1 MGVKNRDQYQGLLIP
16 DARLTATKALWAAQ
30 SSYSQAGPR
39 AGVPVPESESEA
51 VLEAQG
57 LQVADSSIDLLAVD
71 GGPVGR
77 TIDAAQ
83 MVWRR
88 TGDGTNAFRGWEIP
102 ATFSAWEV
110 LQWAP
115 TTTDYATPH
124 IASLKAD
131 KYRDRLVVVAERTDN
146 NSIYCWRRDPADGS
160 WSSAVVIHSG
170 ATDGAASHPCLVE
183 VGDRLYCLHWVPG
196 VGEASDGRWIRVQVS
211 EDGGATWSVA
221 RRYTAGAATYV
232 EGTPSGS
239 GEDGVG
245 RIRAAYSAG
254 QVLVVYVT
262 ESGATGAGI
271 AVDRLHQYAS
281 TNLGLGLDFVISQP
295 VDALIDQVTGGPH
308 DLVVSGGIFVLAWV
322 QAIGDIFTTRLGSAY
337 TDFTSAQW
345 TLINGTSWGQ
355 QWAQVDGNGHITG
368 ADIAAAVD
376 DAGIVWLYAR
386 AANTAKTDPQQLRVI
401 YSDDDGKN
409 WARVGMDSQT
419 PATTSWTSQV
429 WSAGHN
435 AGTAD
440 QTHYVRNFAVCW
452 QRGRAVMV
460 HQWYAATATTTQT
473 SLGVAYIGGY
483 HDLTIAPIR
492 GGTSLV
498 DRHPWELTRLPIER
512 AQDTSSWTLVS
523 SGAFANALQSVGAE
537 RFSAPGGAAGGYV
550 YRDYAAGGDDL
561 AVLTFAAYASG
572 AGATGTAQRAALSAR
587 IDDGARGV
595 EVGIYMGATEFGVY
609 DVVAGTQLGLL
620 QSLSNNA
627 REFRIGVYADEANS
641 VRTCS
646 VWYREWN
653 KTGSAVGDEDR
664 RWNFVGAYA
673 LTDDG
678 GTVGANRIKY
688 GIWGT
693 GTSVADL
700 DVYHGPHFAIGDTS
714 AANCIA
720 GSAYQWHEWAT
731 TDNPKQLSGRPLSSS
746 PVYYA
751 DGLEVLAVD
760 GPAHK
765 GDSWT
770 VKTAYEYPIERIWPT
785 YSRSPRTRWRSTDET
800 QQQIAV
806 ALDETLLGT
815 DESHAGAPL
824 YALHLSGINWRQGS
838 LEYYTGAAWVQVAAI
853 DTSPWGAV
861 AFTREGATLLPN
873 AALDHQLAGQELVG
887 WDARIVA
894 GDIRRVKGNR
904 GGRWSTGATAGPRAR
919 VDLAGVTGTEAA
931 SGTVVLCPRSVTLV
945 FEIPAATTLA
955 GWRLVISAQDTVEG
969 YFEIGTMMLGRV
981 WVAGLPPDW
990 GRRTT
995 QILGAAYSTQQDGS
1009 TAASQPR
1016 PTGMQVEVAWPAP
1029 VDSTE
1034 FHTGGEPQYITTT
1047 ATAGIEGAAT
1057 WTATVYD
1064 LQGELSAAG
1073 TSPLVYLPRIERA
1086 ASGDLRTLSRWHE
1099 HLLCHADRGLVVT
1112 HPLGDEGTDEQLTVA
1127 SLSLEPEL

>member
-1 MGVKNRDQYQGLLIP
+1 MSAKDRDQYQGLLIP
-16 DARLTATKALWAAQ
+16 DARLTATNALWAAQ

-232 EGTPSGS
+232 EGTPATSGK
-239 GEDGVG
+239 DGVG

-281 TNLGLGLDFVISQP
+281 TNLGLGLDFVSAQG
-295 VDALIDQVTGGPH
+295 VDAVVNELTGGPH
-308 DLVVSGGIFVLAWV
+308 ELVVSGGVFVLAWV
-322 QAIGDIFTTRLGSAY
+322 QASSDIYWARLGSAY
-337 TDFTSAQW
+337 SDFTAAQW
-345 TLINGTSWGQ
+345 GTSGAAGWDEG
-355 QWAQVDGNGHITG
+355 WANVDANGHIND

-386 AANTAKTDPQQLRVI
+386 VASTAAGNPQQIRVV

-409 WARVGMDSQT
+409 FGRVGLNSFD
-419 PATTSWTSQV
+419 PASLVETAQV

-435 AGTAD
+435 PSAD
-440 QTHYVRNFAVCW
+440 ITHYPTSLAVCW

-550 YRDYAAGGDDL
+550 YRDYTAVGDDL

-609 DVVAGTQLGLL
+609 DVVTGTQLGLI

-627 REFRIGVYADEANS
+627 REFRIGVYANEANS
-641 VRTCS
+641 VRSCR
-646 VWYREWN
+646 VWYRDWN
-653 KTGSAVGDEDR
+653 KTGAAVGDEDR

-688 GIWGT
+688 GIFGA

-700 DVYHGPHFAIGDTS
+700 DVYHGPHFAIDDITRS
-714 AANCIA
+714 SCIA

-731 TDNPKQLSGRPLSSS
+731 TDNPEQLSGRPLSSS

-853 DTSPWGAV
+853 DTSPWGAI
-861 AFTREGATLLPN
+861 AFVREGATLLPN

-1034 FHTGGEPQYITTT
+1034 FHAGGEPQYITTT

>member
-1 MGVKNRDQYQGLLIP
+1 MSAKDRDQYQGLLIP
-16 DARLTATKALWAAQ
+16 DARLTATTALWAAQ

-102 ATFSAWEV
+102 ATISAWEV

-221 RRYTAGAATYV
+221 RRYTYGSFLYRESGAT
-232 EGTPSGS
+232 GS
-239 GEDGVG
+239 ESNIG
-245 RIRAAYSAG
+245 RIRAAYSVG
-254 QVLVVYVT
+254 QVMVCTVL
-262 ESGATGAGI
+262 EAGAGGVGTARDYI
-271 AVDRLHQYAS
+271 IQCASNNLALSLDR
-281 TNLGLGLDFVISQP
+281 
-295 VDALIDQVTGGPH
+295 VDAAPGGPF
-308 DLVVSGGIFVLAWV
+308 DLVVTAGLFVLVWV
-322 QAIGDIFTTRLGSAY
+322 QADRHIYTARLGSAY
-337 TDFTSAQW
+337 TMLSSVT
-345 TLINGTSWGQ
+345 WGSTASYA
-355 QWAQVDGNGHITG
+355 WDLAAFAEVDGNTHITD
-368 ADIAAAVD
+368 ADITVAAD
-376 DAGIVWLYAR
+376 DAGILWLYAR
-386 AANTAKTDPQQLRVI
+386 HAKTAAIGAVGEI
-401 YSDDDGKN
+401 IVAYTHSDGKN
-409 WARVGMDSQT
+409 WVRVGLDSKV
-419 PATTSWTSQV
+419 PASLVQTSQL
-429 WSAGHN
+429 WSGGVNGAQTD
-435 AGTAD
+435 A
-440 QTHYVRNFAVCW
+440 THYPRHLAACW

-492 GGTSLV
+492 DGTELV
-498 DRHPWELTRLPIER
+498 DRHPWQLTRLPIER
-512 AQDTSSWTLVS
+512 AQDTLSWTLVS

-550 YRDYAAGGDDL
+550 YRDYAASGDDL

-609 DVVAGTQLGLL
+609 DVVAGTQLGLI
-620 QSLSNNA
+620 QSLGNNA
-627 REFRIGVYADEANS
+627 REFRIGVYANEANS
-641 VRTCS
+641 VRSCR
-646 VWYREWN
+646 VWYRDWN
-653 KTGSAVGDEDR
+653 KTGAAVGDEDR

-688 GIWGT
+688 GIFGA
-693 GTSVADL
+693 GASVADL
-700 DVYHGPHFAIGDTS
+700 DVYHGPHFAIGDTG

-853 DTSPWGAV
+853 DTSPWGAI
-861 AFTREGATLLPN
+861 AFVREGATLLPN

-1009 TAASQPR
+1009 TTASHPR

-1034 FHTGGEPQYITTT
+1034 FHAGGEPQYITTT

>member
-1 MGVKNRDQYQGLLIP
+1 MGAQDRDQYQGLLIP
-16 DARLTATKALWAAQ
+16 DGRLTATTALWDAQ

-39 AGVPVPESESEA
+39 AGVPVPESDSEA

-102 ATFSAWEV
+102 ATFSSWEV
-110 LQWAP
+110 VQWAP
-115 TTTDYATPH
+115 TTTDYGPPH
-124 IASLKAD
+124 VCTLRSD
-131 KYRDRLVVVAERTDN
+131 KYRDRVVMVAERTDN
-146 NSIYCWRRDPADGS
+146 DSIYCFRRDPDAGT

-170 ATDGAASHPCLVE
+170 ATEGAASYPCLVE

-221 RRYTAGAATYV
+221 RRYAHGSFLYVDSGAT
-232 EGTPSGS
+232 GS
-239 GEDGVG
+239 QSNVG
-245 RIRAAYSAG
+245 MIRAAYSAG
-254 QVLVVYVT
+254 QVMVCYLR
-262 ESGATGAGI
+262 EAGSAGAGVPRDSI
-271 AVDRLHQYAS
+271 NQYAS
-281 TNLGLGLDFVISQP
+281 NNLSLGLDFVDRTS
-295 VDALIDQVTGGPH
+295 TGGPF
-308 DLVVSGGIFVLAWV
+308 DLVVSGGIFVLVWAQSDRHIYW
-322 QAIGDIFTTRLGSAY
+322 ARLGSAY
-337 TDFTSAQW
+337 SPLTSV
-345 TLINGTSWGQ
+345 SWGSTASYGWDQ
-355 QWAQVDGNGHITG
+355 TSFAEVDGNDHITD
-368 ADIAAAVD
+368 ADVAVAVD
-376 DAGIVWLYAR
+376 DAGLLWLYAR
-386 AANTAKTDPQQLRVI
+386 HANTSVI
-401 YSDDDGKN
+401 GAVGEIIVVYSNDDGDN
-409 WARVGMDSQT
+409 WNRVGLDSKV
-419 PATTSWTSQV
+419 PSSLVDTSQV
-429 WSAGHN
+429 WSGGVNGA
-435 AGTAD
+435 
-440 QTHYVRNFAVCW
+440 QTDDSHYPRHLAVCW
-452 QRGRAVMV
+452 QRGRAVMA

-473 SLGVAYIGGY
+473 SLAVGYLGGY

-492 GGTSLV
+492 DGTSLV
-498 DRHPWELTRLPIER
+498 DRHPWQLTRLPIER

-523 SGAFANALQSVGAE
+523 SGAFANALQSTGAE

-572 AGATGTAQRAALSAR
+572 AGATGTAQRAALSVR
-587 IDDGARGV
+587 IDDGSRGV
-595 EVGIYMGATEFGVY
+595 EVAIYLGATEFGVY
-609 DVVAGTQLGLL
+609 DVVSSTQLALH
-620 QSLSNNA
+620 QSLGNNA
-627 REFRIGVYADEANS
+627 REWRIGVYANEANS
-641 VRTCS
+641 IRTCR
-646 VWYREWN
+646 VWYRDWN
-653 KTGSAVGDEDR
+653 KSGGNPATVEDR
-664 RWNFVGAYA
+664 RWSFVGAFA

-678 GTVGANRIKY
+678 GTVGSNRVKY

-714 AANCIA
+714 AANCIS
-720 GSAYQWHEWAT
+720 GSAYQWHLWAT
-731 TDNPKQLSGRPLSSS
+731 TDNPEQLSGRPLSSS

-770 VKTAYEYPIERIWPT
+770 VATAYEYPIERLWPS

-824 YALHLSGINWRQGS
+824 YGLHLSGINWRQGS
-838 LEYYTGAAWVQVAAI
+838 LEYYTGAAWVKVLDI

-861 AFTREGATLLPN
+861 AFVREGATLLPN
-873 AALDHQLAGQELVG
+873 AALDHQIAGQELVG
-887 WDARIVA
+887 WDARIIA
-894 GDIRRVKGNR
+894 GDIRRIRGNR
-904 GGRWSTGATAGPRAR
+904 GGRWSTGTTAGPRAR
-919 VDLAGVTGTEAA
+919 VDLAGVDGGEAA
-931 SGTVVLCPRSVTLV
+931 SGTVAFCARSVTLV
-945 FEIPAATTLA
+945 FEIPAATTLS
-955 GWRLVISAQDTVEG
+955 GWRLVINAQDTVEG
-969 YFEIGTMMLGRV
+969 YFEIGTMLLGRV

-1009 TAASQPR
+1009 TAASLPR
-1016 PTGMQVEVAWPAP
+1016 PTGMGVEVAWPAP

-1034 FHTGGEPQYITTT
+1034 FHAGGEPQYVTTT
-1047 ATAGIEGAAT
+1047 TTSGVEGAAT

-1064 LQGELSAAG
+1064 LQGELAAAG
-1073 TSPLVYLPRIERA
+1073 TSPLVYLPRIEREA
-1086 ASGDLRTLSRWHE
+1086 TNDLRTLTRWYE